1 MNVSKDLLLFEKI
14 GAVAVISFNNQEK
27 MNTLDWQML
36 GDIEKLQNA
45 IEEDDSIRAVVI
57 KGKGKHFSAG
67 VNVETLQKTDAPY
80 MLKKLDWIQRVW
92 SRWQT
97 LPVPVIAAIQGA
109 CIGGAAELILALDI
123 RIAADNAFFRL
134 PEVGFG
140 LSPDMGGTTRLTKL
154 VGPGQAKRIIMGN
167 EEIRAEEALRIGLVE
182 IVVAV
187 DDLEERAM
195 NLARKMSELPPIG
208 MRFAKKGINLAAESS
223 VNSGLLFE
231 QAQSICCFMTDDL
244 KEGIGAF
251 LEKRKPVFK
260 GK

>member
-1 MNVSKDLLLFEKI
+1 MNIRDWLLFEKI
-14 GAVAVISFNNQEK
+14 DAVAVISLNNQGK
-27 MNTLDWQML
+27 MNSLDWQML
-36 GDIEKLQNA
+36 EDIEKIQNA
-45 IEEDDSIRAVVI
+45 IEEDTSIKAIVI

-67 VNVETLQKTDAPY
+67 VNVETLKATDAQY
-80 MLKKLDWIQRVW
+80 MLRKLEWIQRVW
-92 SRWQT
+92 SRWQE
-97 LPVPVIAAIQGA
+97 LPVPVIAAIHGA
-109 CIGGAAELILALDI
+109 CIGGAVEMVLACDI

-182 IVVAV
+182 IVVEPK
-187 DDLEERAM
+187 DLEDRAM
-195 NLARKMSELPPIG
+195 NLAKKMSEMPPIG
-208 MRFAKKGINLAAESS
+208 MRWAKKGINLANESS
-223 VNSGLLFE
+223 VRAGLLFE
-231 QAQSICCFMTDDL
+231 QAQSICSFMTEDL
-244 KEGIGAF
+244 QEGLQAF